1 VHVAEIAFDV
11 ASTERAL
18 AAIERHPRFC
28 FNFDPSHFVYQN
40 VDYVLFV
47 RSHSHTVVV
56 KLLYSSHLVS
66 TCAVVVRGNDRKFGD
81 RIRNVHMKDCYVSP
95 TPTEVGTYGGHVA
108 FGDHRRR

>member
-1 VHVAEIAFDV
+1 MHVAEIAFDV

-66 TCAVVVRGNDRKFGD
+66 VLSSCAEMTESLGTASGTC
-81 RIRNVHMKDCYVSP
+81 
-95 TPTEVGTYGGHVA
+95 T
-108 FGDHRRR
+108 